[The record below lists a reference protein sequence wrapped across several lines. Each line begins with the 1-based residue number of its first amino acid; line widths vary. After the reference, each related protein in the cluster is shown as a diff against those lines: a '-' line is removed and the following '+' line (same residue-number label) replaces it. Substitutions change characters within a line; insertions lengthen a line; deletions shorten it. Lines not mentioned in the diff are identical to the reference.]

1 MSRWWY
7 PGTAPKESRPWIIEW
22 RDGKGFVR
30 NDGRQTSIS
39 TSAGMGNFG
48 GVLYLLTSGISSH
61 LCCPYFVT
69 KLWSSLCKAM
79 IFVERSLAKEKW
91 FIH

>member
-39 TSAGMGNFG
+39 TPAGMGNFG
-48 GVLYLLTSGISSH
+48 GVLYLLTSGISSRRSA
-61 LCCPYFVT
+61 LSFNFWDLISPLLPLFCDKIVVQFV
-69 KLWSSLCKAM
+69 
-79 IFVERSLAKEKW
+79 
-91 FIH
+91 